1 MAHRSDGKSALAR
14 HLAVLDAF
22 DPLHP
27 FLTLSEIARAA
38 DLAVSTAHRLV
49 NELVREGLLERHQGR
64 SYRLGVRLWEYA
76 SRTPGAVGLREV
88 ARVWCE
94 AVHRRVRQHTQ
105 LGILQGADVLYI
117 ERMSDPDAVIN
128 GTLVGG
134 RLPAH
139 ASASGLVLL
148 AHAEPQTV
156 DAVCAAPMRRF
167 TSETITSPETLR
179 IVLEGI
185 RSDGFMVTDGH
196 IHLEARSIAVPVRGP
211 GGSVI
216 AALAV
221 VVPNDTAPARPIA
234 DLLTAAAVAISRDL
248 VRASGIFGEIA
259 PETLGLSTRSLEF
272 VAELEAERTGRSAAE
287 APGEID
293 ADTYP

>member
-1 MAHRSDGKSALAR
+1 MAHRSEGKSALAR
-14 HLAVLDAF
+14 QLAVLDAF

-38 DLAVSTAHRLV
+38 DLPVSTAHRIV
-49 NELVREGLLERHQGR
+49 NELVREGLLERHLER

-76 SRTPGAVGLREV
+76 ARTPGAVGLREV

-94 AVHRRVRQHTQ
+94 AVHRRVGQHTQ
-105 LGILQGADVLYI
+105 LGILQGSDVLYI
-117 ERMSDPDAVIN
+117 DRLSNPDAVIN

-148 AHAEPQTV
+148 AHAEPHVV

-167 TSETITSPETLR
+167 TSLTISSAAALR
-179 IVLEGI
+179 PVLERI
-185 RSDGFMVTDGH
+185 RGDGFMVTDGH

-211 GGSVI
+211 GGRVI
-216 AALAV
+216 AAIAV
-221 VVPNDTAPARPIA
+221 VVPNDDAPVRPVI
-234 DLLTAAAVAISRDL
+234 DLLTAAAVGISRDL
-248 VRASGIFGEIA
+248 VRASGEYGDVA
-259 PETLGLSTRSLEF
+259 PETLGLSKRSLEF
-272 VAELEAERTGRSAAE
+272 VAELDAERRHAA
-287 APGEID
+287 A
-293 ADTYP
+293 